1 MYIIKSSDDKE
12 ILEKLAQFEHIKK
25 EEIPSI
31 EPLNIKT
38 RTINPLVKG
47 KRLY

>member
-31 EPLNIKT
+31 EPLKIKN
-38 RTINPLVKG
+38 RELNPLVRG
-47 KRLY
+47 RRLF